1 MPTGA
6 LVGVLE
12 AHYLRVAHVRFSED
26 GSAFVSA
33 SDDGQALIWSLPTC
47 VLFLASLF
55 VAFGVSQ

>member
-33 SDDGQALIWSLPTC
+33 SDDGQALIWSLPTY
-47 VLFLASLF
+47 VPPPFSDILAP
-55 VAFGVSQ
+55 AFEM